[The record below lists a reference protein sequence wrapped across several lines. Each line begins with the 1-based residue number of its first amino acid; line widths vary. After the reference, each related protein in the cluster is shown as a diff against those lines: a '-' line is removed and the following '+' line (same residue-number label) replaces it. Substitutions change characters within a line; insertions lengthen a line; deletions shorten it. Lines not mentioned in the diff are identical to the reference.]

1 MLTQV
6 EFQFFES
13 APRVLRS
20 ISNSLERIACVL
32 ERMEQGD
39 KPQRA
44 EHQPEDKENETQT
57 EHSHKISYCEG
68 LSARVL
74 NVFRGYGIETVEE
87 AAQFSKDAYGRARA
101 LGAKS
106 VREIEAMLAEYGM
119 EFGERQ
125 RLVDLKRELDG
136 QN

>member
-39 KPQRA
+39 NSQQAEPQ
-44 EHQPEDKENETQT
+44 QEDKENETHQ
-57 EHSHKISYCEG
+57 ENSHKVIYYDG

-87 AAQFSKDAYGRARA
+87 VAQFSKSAYGRARA

-125 RLVDLKRELDG
+125 RLVDLSRERDG